1 MLQHAFKKILVASDG
16 SEGARR
22 AFKLAVDLA
31 SKYESKIE
39 LISVLEGSPKF
50 ATSISEAKM
59 MEERQR
65 EHFEDIH
72 NAAQIEAARAGVDLT
87 SKIMPGHEVLTLVEY
102 ARKQKHDLL
111 VVGIH
116 GHSTQGT
123 ARTGAT
129 ARAIVEESPC
139 AVLLA

>member
-1 MLQHAFKKILVASDG
+1 MLHQHFKKILVATDG

-22 AFKLAVDLA
+22 AFKVAVDLA
-31 SKYESKIE
+31 AKYGSKLE

-72 NAAQIEAARAGVDLT
+72 HTPLVEAAKAGVDLS
-87 SKIMPGHEVLTLVEY
+87 SKILPGHEVMTLVEY
-102 ARKQKHDLL
+102 AKKQKHDLL

-123 ARTGAT
+123 GRTGAT